1 MTATGSAAERMWIAS
16 NDEAARLVDH
26 ALAHGVVVGLDRR
39 VVGPKNED
47 MVITLTVR
55 FSGEQTAKT
64 EQTAHARAADE
75 MLKQADRLIDKAVEL
90 ESEAQRLRHQHRTG
104 PIFDL
109 AGIALKGS
117 AAIYGDLVKRGTFR

>member
-55 FSGEQTAKT
+55 RSGEQAAKT
-64 EQTAHARAADE
+64 EQAARERAADD
-75 MLKQADRLIDKAVEL
+75 MLQQADRLIDKAVEL
-90 ESEAQRLRHQHRTG
+90 EGEAQRLRHPVRVE
-104 PIFDL
+104 PVF
-109 AGIALKGS
+109 
-117 AAIYGDLVKRGTFR
+117 AIRGAFITGDLIKRSTIR